1 MPESNNKEPNI
12 YDIDK
17 RVFSLENITQDLSDG
32 MKSLNES
39 TQQMNVTME
48 KFISSQNML
57 NDRLTE
63 NLEKLTG
70 KQSAD
75 KKELFSKINENAS
88 IENTHY
94 IEQIKENSKQDLSS
108 AQDKIQDQKDKFS
121 WWDANWK
128 WVISTLVAFI
138 IGIITKF
145 GDKLFQLIAK

>member
-1 MPESNNKEPNI
+1 MPENKEPNI

-57 NDRLTE
+57 NDRLTK
-63 NLEKLTG
+63 NLEKLTD

-75 KKELFSKINENAS
+75 KKELYAQINKVS
-88 IENTHY
+88 DIENTHY
-94 IEQIKENSKQDLSS
+94 IENIKENSKQDLSS
-108 AQDKIQDQKDKFS
+108 AQDKVQDQKEKFS
-121 WWDANWK
+121 WWHQNWQ
-128 WVISTLVAFI
+128 WIAGFLIVALGYLLQTFVI
-138 IGIITKF
+138 K
-145 GDKLFQLIAK
+145 